1 MSIPNEKTS
10 DDIVRILDLP
20 FSLDPFDVAKRI
32 KFRGDGQRIKE
43 AADTLTK
50 VAVAVARPKAL
61 YRTCKVNRVGEG
73 EIDVEGTKISSRV
86 LNKLFIGQDTA
97 FPYIVTIG
105 PELAEYNIS
114 SFDMMTR
121 FWLDNI
127 KEMVL
132 HAAGQSFSDHLQKN
146 YTTTRLTHMNPG
158 EIDDWPITQ
167 QRLLFSLLDD
177 APKQIGVRLTDGGML
192 NPVKSR
198 SGIYFPNNN
207 GFETCRLCTQLKCP
221 GRRAAYNAN
230 TVVEYTGNDASSS

>member
-1 MSIPNEKTS
+1 MSIPNEPKS
-10 DDIVRILDLP
+10 DDKVSILDLP
-20 FSLDPFDVAKRI
+20 LSLDPSAVTKRI
-32 KFRGDGQRIKE
+32 KFRGDGRRIKE

-50 VAVAVARPKAL
+50 AAVAVARPKAL
-61 YRTCKVNRVGEG
+61 YRTCKVYRVGEG
-73 EIDVEGTKISSRV
+73 EIDVEGIKVSSRV

-146 YTTTRLTHMNPG
+146 YPTNRLTHMNPG

-167 QRLLFSLLDD
+167 QKLLFSLLGN

-207 GFETCRLCTQLKCP
+207 GFETCRLCTQSKCP
-221 GRRAAYNAN
+221 GRRAAYNAS
-230 TVVEYTGNDASSS
+230 TVAEFTGSGVSSS